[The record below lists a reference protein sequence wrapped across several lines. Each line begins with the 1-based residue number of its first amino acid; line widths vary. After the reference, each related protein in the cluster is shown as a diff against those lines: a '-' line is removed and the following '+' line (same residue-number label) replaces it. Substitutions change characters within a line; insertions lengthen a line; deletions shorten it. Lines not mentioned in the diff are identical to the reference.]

1 MVSTLFLGHEAIANG
16 EHIKRQRRCDVDT
29 VNTFDQ
35 QASKLTSTGI
45 PDVIRSSIK
54 RSFGQSNST
63 VNGDPPKERIGAV
76 LPF

>member
-45 PDVIRSSIK
+45 QMLFDPL
-54 RSFGQSNST
+54 SN
-63 VNGDPPKERIGAV
+63 V
-76 LPF
+76 LLANLIQQ